1 MKETYIIKIWET
13 EEERDAGLSEIISSN
28 IADLKTA
35 IQDAKKLKE
44 EQNNK
49 RIASPYT
56 RQAPLKDNK
65 TFAISIII
73 IVILVVLAIIWSI
86 KQVTNGSVGTNIIN
100 FFSK

>member
-1 MKETYIIKIWET
+1 MFEKTSKLQIKKIEEAVKEE
-13 EEERDAGLSEIISSN
+13 
-28 IADLKTA
+28 
-35 IQDAKKLKE
+35 LKE

-86 KQVTNGSVGTNIIN
+86 KQVTNGSVGTSIIN